1 MSTEEKKAA
10 QNAEALSSAEMS
22 GVSGGVESSKGG
34 RAGGGEFI
42 VSKNGKEL
50 SDAEMS
56 KTFGGISRGGREGGG
71 DFLVDPSEKASK
83 KPSIQVY

>member
-1 MSTEEKKAA
+1 MSTEAKK
-10 QNAEALSSAEMS
+10 AEALSCAEMS
-22 GVSGGVESSKGG
+22 GIAGGDGRGSSKGG
-34 RAGGGEFI
+34 SKGGGEFL
-42 VSKNGKEL
+42 VGSGSGKL
-50 SDAEMS
+50 SEAEMS